1 MIDLEND
8 HLPGQI
14 WIDLD
19 SANHQPT
26 RLSHGL
32 AAAARMFR
40 CFCNIRVA
48 LVEPNPVV
56 AISGEEIT

>member
-26 RLSHGL
+26 IFWHGL
-32 AAAARMFR
+32 AATARMFIG
-40 CFCNIRVA
+40 FA
-48 LVEPNPVV
+48 TLE
-56 AISGEEIT
+56 SH